1 MARCVPMEA
10 SRTLTEYRLLPGLL
24 VVDGNVI
31 TGKGLDVLVAF
42 GAGAEAVRSLVGA
55 RRRRHA

>member
-1 MARCVPMEA
+1 MEA
-10 SRTLTEYRLLPGLL
+10 SRTLTEFRLLPGLL

-31 TGKGLDVLVAF
+31 TGRGLDVLVAF